1 MERIV
6 SVKTEHQSTYDSVGR
21 TVLYYTVQTEGNML
35 FRLPACRFVGV
46 PTVGASMEYMDVE
59 QAPINA
65 QKAYWRIVNSR
76 VR

>member
-21 TVLYYTVQTEGNML
+21 TVLYYTVQTEGNKL

-46 PTVGASMEYMDVE
+46 PTVGASMEYMDVD

-65 QKAYWRIVNSR
+65 KKAYWRIVGNR
-76 VR
+76 AR

>member
-21 TVLYYTVQTEGNML
+21 TVLYYTVKTEGNKL
-35 FRLPACRFVGV
+35 FRLPAYRFVGL
-46 PTVGASMEYMDVE
+46 PTVGASMEYMDVD

-65 QKAYWRIVNSR
+65 KKAYWRVVNSR

>member
-65 QKAYWRIVNSR
+65 KKAYWRVVGAK